1 MHAALIVV
9 RAQRLAMPAELA
21 ASSQDQSALWRFPV
35 QGRPRLGR
43 VQVHYKGLRV
53 LLAWR
58 DAQGGC
64 FEPLHLPSYISPL
77 EAGLASNSS
86 LALNLAL

>member
-1 MHAALIVV
+1 MGKAALDAGWSKPEGLKPVLNSEAQLIV
-9 RAQRLAMPAELA
+9 R
-21 ASSQDQSALWRFPV
+21 
-35 QGRPRLGR
+35 R

-64 FEPLHLPSYISPL
+64 LPPSFPNLVLPPQVNMSHQFQAGQSSY
-77 EAGLASNSS
+77 
-86 LALNLAL
+86 